1 MAMIRE
7 ALAHSRQQSD
17 LAVGLAPQQRS
28 PLGAQLPLVKTGAHL
43 AGKMWCKCELSL
55 VTLCHRKG
63 CLSRDINYDFD
74 TRSYARKCGLFL
86 LQTFS
91 LLLFSFSAHEK
102 CGLRTFRRRSP
113 PIQKQKT
120 RRSTSRPRTVR
131 SQ

>member
-17 LAVGLAPQQRS
+17 LAVGLAQQQRS

-102 CGLRTFRRRSP
+102 CGLNARLSTPGRQNRLSKDVWLPLIEIRTRG
-113 PIQKQKT
+113 
-120 RRSTSRPRTVR
+120 
-131 SQ
+131 